1 MDYAGELD
9 LERRRYSQERDDG
22 YYAYHYYVKFRV
34 RIVDKSWHESESS
47 MEAEIQ
53 ATTQLQEVLRVLT
66 HKFYEGNRIIFG
78 EDSSKWKWDFTSNRF
93 RVGYLSHT
101 LHLLESIILEARD
114 TLLAE
119 TKDHR

>member
-53 ATTQLQEVLRVLT
+53 ATTQLQRYLESSLISFMKGTASFLEKIRRN
-66 HKFYEGNRIIFG
+66 GNGI
-78 EDSSKWKWDFTSNRF
+78 
-93 RVGYLSHT
+93 
-101 LHLLESIILEARD
+101 LHLIDSGSDI
-114 TLLAE
+114 
-119 TKDHR
+119 